1 MPHDLRQNVRAV
13 RNSEGSGVLS
23 VARQAYA
30 FVMAFVLI
38 LPVSSVAQESVAQEH
53 DVLVVRPPSGE
64 EKFARLVGDVVD
76 LTNEQAIFISKGATR
91 EQKIALTRI
100 AEFELARSAD
110 EALGRQ
116 RLAAGDFESARDLL
130 RKSQAAEKRAWRK
143 NELEALVA
151 QCELG
156 LGELDAAGKRMSV
169 LLKTEPDS
177 RLLGYLPLPWADGF
191 QTPSQASLSAW
202 ASDPSP
208 ALKLLAA
215 SWMLNGPKRTEATTQ
230 LEKISSGVSKRLA
243 CLAEAQ
249 LWRTK
254 LAVVKPLDAQ
264 RWLQRVES
272 FPEDLR
278 AGPSFV
284 AGQAAAKAD
293 LPLRAAEAYLRI
305 AFLHPLQRSLSAEAQ
320 FLAAKQLEKAGA
332 TADTLALLEK
342 IAAQP
347 EGYPHQKDAE
357 ESLTHL
363 RGAAK

>member
-1 MPHDLRQNVRAV
+1 MLRAIRQNDCDLRNTERSRAHPV
-13 RNSEGSGVLS
+13 AIYVSAFFTVIVLT
-23 VARQAYA
+23 
-30 FVMAFVLI
+30 I
-38 LPVSSVAQESVAQEH
+38 PISSFAQEH
-53 DVLVVRPPSGE
+53 DVLVVRPPTGE

-76 LTNEQAIFISKGATR
+76 LTNEQAIFISKGGTR

-100 AEFELARSAD
+100 AEFELARSPD
-110 EALGRQ
+110 EALARQ
-116 RLAAGDFESARDLL
+116 RLATGDFESARDLL
-130 RKSQAAEKRAWRK
+130 KKSQAAEKRTWRR
-143 NELEALVA
+143 NELEALIA

-156 LGELDAAGKRMSV
+156 LGELDAAGKRMAV
-169 LLKTEPDS
+169 IVKAEPDS
-177 RLLGYLPLPWADGF
+177 RLLGYLPLSWTDGF
-191 QTPSQASLSAW
+191 KTPSQASLSSW
-202 ASDPSP
+202 ANDSSP

-215 SWMLNGPKRTEATTQ
+215 SWMLNGPKRTEATAQ

-254 LAVVKPLDAQ
+254 LAAIKPLDAQ

-293 LPLRAAEAYLRI
+293 LPLRAADAHLRI
-305 AFLHPLQRSLSAEAQ
+305 AFIHPLQSSLALEAQ
-320 FLAAKQLEKAGA
+320 FLAAKQLEKAA
-332 TADTLALLEK
+332 VNSDAIALLEK

-357 ESLTHL
+357 ESLTQL